1 MRCPRWQQLLI
12 LIMVSM
18 LLAAPVCAETVPLS
32 DDMTESVDMKE
43 LDKGALDVDIQREAS
58 PEERS
63 AVAEEINQ
71 ATKAVKPE
79 DTAGVLFSGTYTLKE
94 AVLKALADNPSI
106 EAARRGATS
115 AEETRKSARGAFG
128 PALATNYGWTY
139 SKPSLNGSQHNYQ
152 WAVEVAQP
160 IFTGFNILATYNSA
174 ALTAESQELA
184 LSLAELNLIFLVQ
197 QNFINLLTARENV
210 ESAKDSVERLA
221 SQLKVAQAFYDVGLK
236 PRIDVL
242 RAEAQLSESENTLIS
257 AQNTV
262 VIQEARLNTLLNL
275 PVNAH
280 INYKGE
286 LAYFPFE
293 QPLEVSLDTA
303 AHYRP
308 DILIARKA
316 TEISQEQVT
325 VAASDFYPQVSG
337 TVRWL
342 KNGDGIEVN
351 GYSRRTILTPLA
363 RTQVGAQASWSI
375 FSWGTT
381 YFATTSAKQTV
392 LSNKASEAN
401 TWQEAAFE
409 VKSRYLNII
418 NAAKRIK
425 VAEKTVAAAEEAYR
439 MAVAR
444 YQAQVG
450 TNTDVLDAQADLSSA
465 EASLISARGDY
476 MISVASLYNATGTK
490 VPGLT
495 TSNIIN
501 ETGRGL
507 EADIASDIRK
517 DEAAERRD
525 DTGALNQPLNTEEDR
540 QIENTL
546 ESESDQ

>member
-1 MRCPRWQQLLI
+1 MRCPRWQQLLLLVMLSI
-12 LIMVSM
+12 IM
-18 LLAAPVCAETVPLS
+18 AAPVYAEEMTPQEDVPQ
-32 DDMTESVDMKE
+32 
-43 LDKGALDVDIQREAS
+43 DVKIDREAS
-58 PEERS
+58 PAERS
-63 AVAEEINQ
+63 AVAAEIKQ
-71 ATKAVKPE
+71 ASNAIKPD
-79 DTAGVLFSGTYTLKE
+79 DTADILFSGTFTLKE

-128 PALATNYGWTY
+128 PALSTNYTA
-139 SKPSLNGSQHNYQ
+139 SHSDKSVFNNHTIYQ
-152 WAVEVAQP
+152 WSVTVSQP

-174 ALTAESQELA
+174 ALTAQSQELA
-184 LSLAELNLIFLVQ
+184 LGLSELNLIFLVQ

-242 RAEAQLSESENTLIS
+242 RAEAQLSEAEDTLIS

-286 LAYFPFE
+286 LAYFPFD

-325 VAASDFYPQVSG
+325 LAASEFYPQIYANVEW
-337 TVRWL
+337 V
-342 KNGDGIEVN
+342 KNGDGFDVN
-351 GYSRRTILTPLA
+351 GFDNSNNPTDLSGTS
-363 RTQVGAQASWSI
+363 VGATAEWSL

-381 YFATTSAKQTV
+381 YFATTSAKQNV
-392 LSNKASEAN
+392 LSVKATEAN

-450 TNTDVLDAQADLSSA
+450 TNTDVLDAQSDLSSA
-465 EASLISARGDY
+465 EASLITARGDY
-476 MISVASLYNATGTK
+476 MISVASLYNATGSK

-495 TSNIIN
+495 TSDVIN

-507 EADIASDIRK
+507 EADIASDIKK
-517 DEAAERRD
+517 DVAAECKD
-525 DTGALNQPLNTEEDR
+525 DTSALDQPLDTDTDR
-540 QIENTL
+540 QLENTL
-546 ESESDQ
+546 EKEADQ

>member
-1 MRCPRWQQLLI
+1 MRCRHWQSLLMLI
-12 LIMVSM
+12 LLSVMI
-18 LLAAPVCAETVPLS
+18 AAPVNAEQMTSQEDLS
-32 DDMTESVDMKE
+32 T
-43 LDKGALDVDIQREAS
+43 DVTIDREAS

-63 AVAEEINQ
+63 AVATEIKQ
-71 ATKAVKPE
+71 AAEAVEPE
-79 DTAGVLFSGTYTLKE
+79 SSKGILYSGTYNLKE

-115 AEETRKSARGAFG
+115 AEESRKSARGAFG
-128 PALATNYGWTY
+128 PALSTSYTASHSDVSSYN
-139 SKPSLNGSQHNYQ
+139 NHNTYQ
-152 WAVEVAQP
+152 WVVEVSQP

-174 ALTAESQELA
+174 SLTAQSQELA
-184 LSLAELNLIFLVQ
+184 LDLAELNLIFLVQ
-197 QNFINLLTARENV
+197 QNFINLLSARENV

-242 RAEAQLSESENTLIS
+242 RAEAQLSEAEDTLIS

-280 INYKGE
+280 INYEGE

-303 AHYRP
+303 SRYRP

-316 TEISQEQVT
+316 TEVSQEQVT
-325 VAASDFYPQVSG
+325 IAASDFYPQVYG
-337 TVRWL
+337 TVEWV
-342 KNGDGIEVN
+342 KNGDGFTVN
-351 GYSRRTILTPLA
+351 GFDSDDNTTPLS
-363 RTQVGAQASWSI
+363 RTTIGATAEWSL
-375 FSWGTT
+375 FTWGTT

-465 EASLISARGDY
+465 EASLIAARGDY
-476 MISVASLYNATGTK
+476 MISVASLYNATGSQ

-495 TSNIIN
+495 TSDVIN

-507 EADIASDIRK
+507 EADLAK
-517 DEAAERRD
+517 DVQNDMEAERND
-525 DTGALNQPLNTEEDR
+525 DPAALN
-540 QIENTL
+540 
-546 ESESDQ
+546 

>member
-1 MRCPRWQQLLI
+1 MRCPRWQQLL
-12 LIMVSM
+12 LFVLLSM
-18 LLAAPVCAETVPLS
+18 LMAAPVFAEE
-32 DDMTESVDMKE
+32 MTPEDS
-43 LDKGALDVDIQREAS
+43 LQDVKIDREAT
-58 PEERS
+58 PAERS
-63 AVAEEINQ
+63 AVAEEMKQ
-71 ATKAVKPE
+71 AATAIEPE
-79 DTAGVLFSGTYTLKE
+79 STSGIQSSGTFNLKE

-106 EAARRGATS
+106 EAVRRGATS
-115 AEETRKSARGAFG
+115 AEESRKAARGSFG
-128 PALATNYGWTY
+128 
-139 SKPSLNGSQHNYQ
+139 PSLNTTYTALHTDRSSYNTHNTYL
-152 WAVEVAQP
+152 WSVKVSQP
-160 IFTGFNILATYNSA
+160 IFTGFKLLATYNSA
-174 ALTAESQELA
+174 ALTAQSKDLA
-184 LSLAELNLIFLVQ
+184 LGQAELNLIFLVQ

-242 RAEAQLSESENTLIS
+242 RAEAQLSEAEDTLIS
-257 AQNTV
+257 AQNKV

-325 VAASDFYPQVSG
+325 VAASEFYPQVSASVEW
-337 TVRWL
+337 T
-342 KNGDGIEVN
+342 KTGDGLEVN
-351 GYSRRTILTPLA
+351 GFDNSGNPTPLSE
-363 RTQVGAQASWSI
+363 TTVGAKASWDL

-401 TWQEAAFE
+401 TWQEAAYQ

-465 EASLISARGDY
+465 EASLITARGDY
-476 MISVASLYNATGTK
+476 MISVASLYNATGRK

-495 TSNIIN
+495 TSDVIN
-501 ETGRGL
+501 QTGSGL
-507 EADIASDIRK
+507 EADIAK
-517 DEAAERRD
+517 DLKNDVAADSTD
-525 DTGALNQPLNTEEDR
+525 DTGAQN
-540 QIENTL
+540 
-546 ESESDQ
+546 

>member
-12 LIMVSM
+12 LFVLSVIF
-18 LLAAPVCAETVPLS
+18 AAPVSAETVPVS
-32 DDMTESVDMKE
+32 DDMTQSEDMKE
-43 LDKGALDVDIQREAS
+43 LDEGAMDIQIQREAS

-63 AVAEEINQ
+63 AVEKEIKNAAE
-71 ATKAVKPE
+71 AVKPE
-79 DTAGVLFSGTYTLKE
+79 STAGILFSGKYNLKD
-94 AVLKALADNPSI
+94 AVLKALKDNPSI

-115 AEETRKSARGAFG
+115 AEESRKSARGAFG
-128 PALATNYGWTY
+128 PALNTSYSATHTDP
-139 SKPSLNGSQHNYQ
+139 KQFGSHTNYQ
-152 WAVEVAQP
+152 WNVEVTQQ
-160 IFTGFNILATYNSA
+160 IFTGFRLLATYNSA
-174 ALTAESQELA
+174 ALTALSQDLA
-184 LSLAELNLIFLVQ
+184 LSQAELNLILLVQ

-242 RAEAQLSESENTLIS
+242 RAEAQLSEAENTLIS

-280 INYKGE
+280 INYVGE
-286 LAYFPFE
+286 LAYFPFD

-308 DILIARKA
+308 DILIARKS
-316 TEISQEQVT
+316 TEISQENVT
-325 VAASDFYPQVSG
+325 IAASEFYPQVTG
-337 TVRWL
+337 NIKWT
-342 KNGDGIEVN
+342 KNGDSIEAN
-351 GYSRRTILTPLA
+351 GYDSSSGPDRSV
-363 RTQVGAQASWSI
+363 TQFGAQATWSL

-381 YFATTSAKQTV
+381 YFATTSAQQTV
-392 LSNKASEAN
+392 LSNKATEAN

-425 VAEKTVAAAEEAYR
+425 VAEKTLAAAEEAYR

-465 EASLISARGDY
+465 EASLITARGDY
-476 MISVASLYNATGTK
+476 MISVASLYNATGSK

-495 TSNIIN
+495 TSNAIN
-501 ETGRGL
+501 ETGKGL
-507 EADIASDIRK
+507 EADIASDIKK
-517 DEAAERRD
+517 DEAAERSG
-525 DTGALNQPLNTEEDR
+525 DTSALDQSLDTEKDR
-540 QIENTL
+540 QLENKL
-546 ESESDQ
+546 EQESN

>member
-1 MRCPRWQQLLI
+1 MRCLRWQSLL
-12 LIMVSM
+12 LLVLLSM
-18 LLAAPVCAETVPLS
+18 LMAVPVYAEE
-32 DDMTESVDMKE
+32 MTPNEDVTQDVKVD
-43 LDKGALDVDIQREAS
+43 REAS
-58 PEERS
+58 PEERT
-63 AVAEEINQ
+63 AVAEEMKQ
-71 ATKAVKPE
+71 AAEAIKSE
-79 DTAGVLFSGTYTLKE
+79 DTSDIQFSGTYTLKE
-94 AVLKALADNPSI
+94 AVEKALADNPSI

-115 AEETRKSARGAFG
+115 AEESRKAARGAFG
-128 PALATNYGWTY
+128 PALSTTY
-139 SKPSLNGSQHNYQ
+139 AASHTDNSVFNNHSTYQ
-152 WAVEVAQP
+152 WAVDVTQP
-160 IFTGFNILATYNSA
+160 IFTGFRILATYNSA
-174 ALTAESQELA
+174 ALNAQSQDLA
-184 LSLAELNLIFLVQ
+184 LSQAELNLIFLVQ
-197 QNFINLLTARENV
+197 QNFINLLSARENV

-242 RAEAQLSESENTLIS
+242 RAEAQLSEAEDTLIS
-257 AQNTV
+257 AQNEV

-316 TEISQEQVT
+316 TEISQENVT
-325 VAASDFYPQVSG
+325 IAASEFYPQIQG
-337 TVRWL
+337 KLEWT
-342 KNGDGIEVN
+342 KNGDSPEVN
-351 GYSRRTILTPLA
+351 GFDNDGNPTPLSE
-363 RTQVGAQASWSI
+363 TTVGATASWSL

-392 LSNKASEAN
+392 MSNKASEAS

-465 EASLISARGDY
+465 EASLITARGDY
-476 MISVASLYNATGTK
+476 MISVASLYNATGRK

-495 TSNIIN
+495 SSDVIN
-501 ETGRGL
+501 ETGNGL
-507 EADIASDIRK
+507 EADLADDIKKDMEAERK
-517 DEAAERRD
+517 DDPSAM
-525 DTGALNQPLNTEEDR
+525 N
-540 QIENTL
+540 
-546 ESESDQ
+546 

>member
-1 MRCPRWQQLLI
+1 MRCPRWQQLLLLTMLSI
-12 LIMVSM
+12 IM
-18 LLAAPVCAETVPLS
+18 AAPVYAEEMTPQDDVPQ
-32 DDMTESVDMKE
+32 
-43 LDKGALDVDIQREAS
+43 DVKIDREAS
-58 PEERS
+58 PAERS
-63 AVAEEINQ
+63 AVAAEIKQ
-71 ATKAVKPE
+71 ASTAIKPE
-79 DTAGVLFSGTYTLKE
+79 DTADILYSGTFTLKE

-128 PALATNYGWTY
+128 PALSTEYTANY
-139 SKPSLNGSQHNYQ
+139 SDKSVFNNHNVYQ
-152 WAVEVAQP
+152 WSVTVSQP

-174 ALTAESQELA
+174 ALTAQSQELA
-184 LSLAELNLIFLVQ
+184 LGLSELNLILLVQ

-242 RAEAQLSESENTLIS
+242 RAEAQLSEAEDTLIS

-325 VAASDFYPQVSG
+325 LAASDFYPQISASVEY
-337 TVRWL
+337 V
-342 KNGDGIEVN
+342 KNGDGFDVN
-351 GYSRRTILTPLA
+351 GFDNDNNTTSLSNTS
-363 RTQVGAQASWSI
+363 VGATASWSL

-381 YFATTSAKQTV
+381 YFATTSAKQNV
-392 LSNKASEAN
+392 LSVKATEAN

-409 VKSRYLNII
+409 VKSRYLSII
-418 NAAKRIK
+418 TAAKRIK

-450 TNTDVLDAQADLSSA
+450 TNTDVLDAQSDLSSA
-465 EASLISARGDY
+465 EASLITARGDY
-476 MISVASLYNATGTK
+476 MISVASLYNATGRK

-495 TSNIIN
+495 TSDVIN
-501 ETGRGL
+501 ETGHGL
-507 EADIASDIRK
+507 QADIASDIKK
-517 DEAAERRD
+517 DVAAERED
-525 DTGALNQPLNTEEDR
+525 DTSALDQPLDTDKDR
-540 QIENTL
+540 QLENTL
-546 ESESDQ
+546 EKEADQ